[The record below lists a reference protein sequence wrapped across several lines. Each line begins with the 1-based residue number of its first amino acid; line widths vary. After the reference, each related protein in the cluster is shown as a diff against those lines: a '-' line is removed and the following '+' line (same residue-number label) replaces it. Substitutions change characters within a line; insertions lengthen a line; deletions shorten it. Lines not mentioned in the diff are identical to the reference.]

1 MKKASKA
8 IKTKKKASKT
18 VKARKKG
25 EAKAKGRPVMMSPSQ
40 PAPTSWSNQDE
51 KRLQDGQGSD
61 SNSEFESAS
70 SAARNALNNS
80 NDNDG
85 DDDDDDDNY
94 DNYGDDEVVKAVMVE
109 AVPVLDGD
117 VDNAELVEAMV
128 VKAEAIESDEKT
140 NWQHT
145 TNVKPI
151 DDTKKWPSGRIVKIP
166 PRKHV
171 VGLRNPNHHGC
182 GKVRFSGGGGRR
194 KEKRI

>member
-80 NDNDG
+80 NDND
-85 DDDDDDDNY
+85 DEDDDDDDNY
-94 DNYGDDEVVKAVMVE
+94 DNYDNDD
-109 AVPVLDGD
+109 DGNYD
-117 VDNAELVEAMV
+117 EDNGNNKTLQEKQQNEH
-128 VKAEAIESDEKT
+128 EKT

-145 TNVKPI
+145 TNGKPI
-151 DDTKKWPSGRIVKIP
+151 DDPKKWPSGRIVKIP